1 VARDE
6 EHNSRRREQRRLRSR
21 RHNPDGTMT
30 LRDHLYE
37 LRHRLGMAVLFVLI
51 GGIFGFI
58 WFQTRVGR
66 IPSLGELLTGP
77 YCRLPHDV
85 RVELTPG
92 HCTLLQTQPFEAFLI
107 QFKVGIAAGM
117 VLTAP
122 LWLYQVWSFIT
133 PGLYAKERKFALS
146 FVACASVLFAI
157 GAVLAYLVVP
167 AGLRVLVS
175 FGGDQFSTA
184 LAADKYV
191 SFVLVLLLIFG
202 VSFELPLVI
211 VMLNK
216 IGILPY
222 SNLKKWRR
230 GIIFGLFVF
239 AAFATPGTDPIS
251 MIALAVAM
259 TVLFELAVQ
268 ISRVNDKRKAKR
280 KASDELAPGLSDDQA
295 TPMSFLAPDPVTAP
309 EPVET
314 PPAPP
319 VSDTRASWDDVT

>member
-1 VARDE
+1 
-6 EHNSRRREQRRLRSR
+6 
-21 RHNPDGTMT
+21 
-30 LRDHLYE
+30 
-37 LRHRLGMAVLFVLI
+37 
-51 GGIFGFI
+51 
-58 WFQTRVGR
+58 
-66 IPSLGELLTGP
+66 
-77 YCRLPHDV
+77 V
-85 RVELTPG
+85 RFSPNG
-92 HCTLLQTQPFEAFLI
+92 QCQLLQTQPFEAFMI

-122 LWLYQVWSFIT
+122 LWLHQVWAFIT
-133 PGLYAKERKFALS
+133 PGLYARERKFALS
-146 FVACASVLFAI
+146 FVSCASVLFAI

-175 FGGDQFSTA
+175 FGGNQFITA
-184 LAADKYV
+184 LAANDYV

-216 IGILPY
+216 VGILPY
-222 SNLKKWRR
+222 SNLRRWRR
-230 GIIFGLFVF
+230 GIIFALFVF

-251 MIALAVAM
+251 MVALGLAM
-259 TVLFELAVQ
+259 TLLFEIAVQ
-268 ISRVNDKRKAKR
+268 IARVHDKRKAR
-280 KASDELAPGLSDDQA
+280 RLATDELAPGLSDDEA
-295 TPMSFLAPDPVTAP
+295 TPLSFLTPEPVAAP